1 VRYPIGHDCRVIPY
15 KKESFPFEQSSNPR
29 QSQCWLDRNLGAGKN
44 TPYKVKIMKEND
56 QLKMPAPLFSQKGPR
71 RRAPLRPDFI
81 ASWLRALLGVP
92 LEIKLLGANL
102 IILAVAMVVLFGP
115 PRFQAGR
122 LSDVYVVVAA
132 LIIGATVNFALV
144 RLALRPITDLQRV
157 ARRVSEGRL
166 SERVPASIVADRE
179 LTRLST
185 TINEMLDNLQAGR
198 SRMRKL
204 GAEVVYA
211 EERERAEVA
220 RELHDSVGQT
230 LAAASFQIAA
240 VAHEIGDHAAATR
253 LVGVRELL
261 RTALEEIR
269 NVSRSLHPRVATDL
283 GLPTALEA
291 LGDATQQRSLVDVQV
306 NVDISGVII
315 PSALSATLYR
325 VAQEALRNV
334 ERHADAGRAT
344 VSLRARPG
352 YVELE
357 VKDDGR
363 GFEGP
368 LEKKRGESGL
378 AAMRE
383 RLSLAGGE
391 LHIDTAGDRGTSV
404 IAWVG
409 MDTEAA

>member
-1 VRYPIGHDCRVIPY
+1 MIVVRRTPGRGIERIG
-15 KKESFPFEQSSNPR
+15 
-29 QSQCWLDRNLGAGKN
+29 
-44 TPYKVKIMKEND
+44 ENGRE
-56 QLKMPAPLFSQKGPR
+56 LPL
-71 RRAPLRPDFI
+71 
-81 ASWLRALLGVP
+81 WLRTLLGVP

-102 IILAVAMVVLFGP
+102 VIVGLAVLVLFAPAHLLPGP
-115 PRFQAGR
+115 
-122 LSDVYVVVAA
+122 LTDIYVVIGA
-132 LIIGATVNFALV
+132 LIVGAIVNLALV
-144 RLALRPITDLQRV
+144 RLALRPINALERV
-157 ARRVSEGRL
+157 AKLVSEGRL
-166 SERVPASIVADRE
+166 AERVPASVVADRE
-179 LTRLST
+179 LTHLST
-185 TINEMLDNLQAGR
+185 TINQMLDSLAAGR
-198 SRMRKL
+198 ERMRKL

-211 EERERAEVA
+211 EERERAQVA
-220 RELHDSVGQT
+220 RELHESVGQT

-240 VAHEIGDHAAATR
+240 VAHEIGNHAASAR
-253 LVGVRELL
+253 LAGVRELL

-306 NVDISGVII
+306 NVDIAGVVI
-315 PSALSATLYR
+315 PAALSATLYR

-357 VKDDGR
+357 VNDDGR
-363 GFEGP
+363 GFDGP
-368 LEKKRGESGL
+368 LEKQRGESGL

-391 LHIDTAGDRGTSV
+391 LHIDTAGDHGTRV
-404 IAWVG
+404 FAWVG

>member
-1 VRYPIGHDCRVIPY
+1 MRQVHQTPAHSRDGELAQRV
-15 KKESFPFEQSSNPR
+15 
-29 QSQCWLDRNLGAGKN
+29 
-44 TPYKVKIMKEND
+44 
-56 QLKMPAPLFSQKGPR
+56 PLV
-71 RRAPLRPDFI
+71 LRG
-81 ASWLRALLGVP
+81 LLGVS
-92 LEIKLLGANL
+92 LEFKLLGANL
-102 IILAVAMVVLFGP
+102 IILGLAALVLFAPAHLLPGP
-115 PRFQAGR
+115 
-122 LSDVYVVVAA
+122 LTDIYVVVAA
-132 LIIGATVNFALV
+132 LIVGAIVNFALV
-144 RLALRPITDLQRV
+144 RLALRPINQLVRV
-157 ARRVSEGRL
+157 AELVSDGRL
-166 SERVPASIVADRE
+166 AERVPASIVADRE

-185 TINEMLDNLQAGR
+185 TINEMLDSLAAGR
-198 SRMRKL
+198 ERMRKL

-211 EERERAEVA
+211 EERERAQVA

-240 VAHEIGDHAAATR
+240 VAHEIGDHNASAR
-253 LVGVRELL
+253 LAGVRELL

-291 LGDATQQRSLVDVQV
+291 LGDATQQRSLIDVQV
-306 NVDISGVII
+306 TVDISGVTI
-315 PSALSATLYR
+315 PSALASTMYR

-357 VKDDGR
+357 IKDDGH

-368 LEKKRGESGL
+368 REKKHAESGL
-378 AAMRE
+378 ATMRE

-391 LHIDTAGDRGTSV
+391 LHIDTAGDRGTRV

-409 MDTEAA
+409 METEAA

>member
-1 VRYPIGHDCRVIPY
+1 MAVI
-15 KKESFPFEQSSNPR
+15 R
-29 QSQCWLDRNLGAGKN
+29 R
-44 TPYKVKIMKEND
+44 TPGGGSR
-56 QLKMPAPLFSQKGPR
+56 LTGGTGLPHLPP
-71 RRAPLRPDFI
+71 
-81 ASWLRALLGVP
+81 WLRALLGIP

-102 IILAVAMVVLFGP
+102 IILSVAVLVLFASV
-115 PRFQAGR
+115 RLQAGR
-122 LSDVYVVVAA
+122 ATDVYVVVVA

-144 RLALRPITDLQRV
+144 RLALRPINDLQRV

-166 SERVPASIVADRE
+166 AERVPASIVADRE
-179 LTRLST
+179 LTQLST
-185 TINEMLDNLQAGR
+185 TINEMLDTLAAGR
-198 SRMRKL
+198 ERMRKL

-211 EERERAEVA
+211 EERERAQVA

-230 LAAASFQIAA
+230 LAAASFQVAA
-240 VAHEIGDHAAATR
+240 AAHEVGNHVASPRLAAA
-253 LVGVRELL
+253 RELL
-261 RTALEEIR
+261 RTSLEEIR

-291 LGDATQQRSLVDVQV
+291 LGDATRQRSLVDVQV
-306 NVDISGVII
+306 NVDISGVVI
-315 PSALSATLYR
+315 PAALSATLYR

-334 ERHADAGRAT
+334 ERHADAGQAT

-357 VKDDGR
+357 VSDDGR
-363 GFEGP
+363 GFDGL

-378 AAMRE
+378 AAIRE

-391 LHIDTAGDRGTSV
+391 LHIDTAGDRGTRV
-404 IAWVG
+404 TAWVG

>member
-1 VRYPIGHDCRVIPY
+1 MIRVKRPRGKRAVRIDDTSRRHLPFLVRSLLRVSL
-15 KKESFPFEQSSNPR
+15 E
-29 QSQCWLDRNLGAGKN
+29 
-44 TPYKVKIMKEND
+44 VK
-56 QLKMPAPLFSQKGPR
+56 L
-71 RRAPLRPDFI
+71 
-81 ASWLRALLGVP
+81 V
-92 LEIKLLGANL
+92 GANL
-102 IILAVAMVVLFGP
+102 IIVGLAVLVLFAPARLLPGP
-115 PRFQAGR
+115 
-122 LSDVYVVVAA
+122 LTDIYVVITA
-132 LIIGATVNFALV
+132 LIVGSIVNLVLV
-144 RLALRPITDLQRV
+144 RLALRPINELERV
-157 ARRVSEGRL
+157 SKLVSEGRL
-166 SERVPASIVADRE
+166 GERVPASIVADRE
-179 LTRLST
+179 LMHLST
-185 TINEMLDNLQAGR
+185 TINEMLDSLAAGR
-198 SRMRKL
+198 ERMRKL
-204 GAEVVYA
+204 GAEVVFA
-211 EERERAEVA
+211 EERERAQVA

-230 LAAASFQIAA
+230 LAAAAFQIAA
-240 VAHEIGDHAAATR
+240 VAHEIGNHSASAR
-253 LVGVRELL
+253 LAGVRELL

-291 LGDATQQRSLVDVQV
+291 LGDATQQRSLIDVQV
-306 NVDISGVII
+306 TVDIDGVTI
-315 PSALSATLYR
+315 PSALAATMYR

-368 LEKKRGESGL
+368 KEKKRAESGL
-378 AAMRE
+378 ATMRE

-391 LHIDTAGDRGTSV
+391 LHIDTAGDRGTRV

>member
-1 VRYPIGHDCRVIPY
+1 MNNPPTHDRV
-15 KKESFPFEQSSNPR
+15 
-29 QSQCWLDRNLGAGKN
+29 DAGRIVTWVQARS
-44 TPYKVKIMKEND
+44 TPYKVDTMKEND
-56 QLKMPAPLFSQKGPR
+56 QVKMPAALFSQKGPR
-71 RRAPLRPDFI
+71 RKSPRGAGLM
-81 ASWLRALLGVP
+81 ASWVRPLLQVP

-102 IILAVAMVVLFGP
+102 IILAVAVLVLFAP
-115 PRFQAGR
+115 PRLEGGR
-122 LSDVYVVVAA
+122 LSDVYVVVTA

-144 RLALRPITDLQRV
+144 RLALRPINDLQRV

-166 SERVPASIVADRE
+166 AERVPASIVADRE

-185 TINEMLDNLQAGR
+185 TINEMLDNLEAGR
-198 SRMRKL
+198 DRMRRL

-240 VAHEIGDHAAATR
+240 VAHEIGNHSASSR

-269 NVSRSLHPRVATDL
+269 NVSRSLHPRVASDL

-306 NVDISGVII
+306 KVDISGVII
-315 PSALSATLYR
+315 PAALSATLYR

-357 VKDDGR
+357 VNDDGR

-391 LHIDTAGDRGTSV
+391 LHIDTAGDRGTRV

>member
-1 VRYPIGHDCRVIPY
+1 MTPIQLTPGRSREGIR
-15 KKESFPFEQSSNPR
+15 ENGGQRFPR
-29 QSQCWLDRNLGAGKN
+29 
-44 TPYKVKIMKEND
+44 
-56 QLKMPAPLFSQKGPR
+56 
-71 RRAPLRPDFI
+71 
-81 ASWLRALLGVP
+81 WLRALLGVS

-102 IILAVAMVVLFGP
+102 IILGLAVLVLFAPAHLLPGP
-115 PRFQAGR
+115 LTDF
-122 LSDVYVVVAA
+122 YVVVAA
-132 LIIGATVNFALV
+132 LIVGAVVNIALV
-144 RLALRPITDLQRV
+144 RLALRPINALERV
-157 ARRVSEGRL
+157 AKLVSEGRL
-166 SERVPASIVADRE
+166 AERVPASVVADRE
-179 LTRLST
+179 LTHLST
-185 TINEMLDNLQAGR
+185 TINEMLDSLAAGR
-198 SRMRKL
+198 DRMRKL

-240 VAHEIGDHAAATR
+240 VAHEIGNHTASAR
-253 LVGVRELL
+253 LAGVRELL

-315 PSALSATLYR
+315 PAALSATLYR

-357 VKDDGR
+357 VNDDGR

-391 LHIDTAGDRGTSV
+391 LHIDTAGDRGTRV